1 MRIEPKYLFISIHL
15 LIWAG
20 IFFLF
25 CPEPVGQ
32 GLFSTK
38 LFSPE
43 ENLWFFI
50 YGFLLNVGIIYSYAH
65 MALPIYLKINRI
77 QYFLLINAAFIVGM
91 TFFESWLDYFYH
103 HISSS
108 KYLKTYWSWV
118 ANNLVF
124 TTIVLLAANL
134 YGFTFAWF
142 KDQRNRQALV
152 QAKLQ
157 AELSALKH
165 QVNPHFLFNI
175 LNGLYGLAFKNDD
188 EPTAEGIA
196 KLSQLMRYMLYESNS
211 TYVPLAREIEYVN
224 NYIDL
229 QKIRTNGTTDIQF
242 SVSGIVEG
250 KQVAPMMFIP
260 FIENAFKHGISTV
273 QPSSI
278 HIFMKVEDKQ
288 LTFKVSN
295 PIHTSPFKHRDSV
308 GGIGL
313 NNVVKRLDL
322 LYKGT
327 YKLFIDDTE
336 DQFKVELTL
345 AL

>member
-1 MRIEPKYLFISIHL
+1 MVLPLPGLRISETDRHWY
-15 LIWAG
+15 
-20 IFFLF
+20 
-25 CPEPVGQ
+25 
-32 GLFSTK
+32 
-38 LFSPE
+38 
-43 ENLWFFI
+43 
-50 YGFLLNVGIIYSYAH
+50 
-65 MALPIYLKINRI
+65 
-77 QYFLLINAAFIVGM
+77 
-91 TFFESWLDYFYH
+91 
-103 HISSS
+103 
-108 KYLKTYWSWV
+108 
-118 ANNLVF
+118 
-124 TTIVLLAANL
+124 
-134 YGFTFAWF
+134 
-142 KDQRNRQALV
+142 RQ
-152 QAKLQ
+152 KLQ

-196 KLSQLMRYMLYESNS
+196 KLSQLMRYMLYESNG
-211 TYVPLAREIEYVN
+211 TYVPLSKEIEYIN

-229 QKIRTNGTTDIQF
+229 QKIRTNGTTEIQF
-242 SVSGIVEG
+242 SVFGEIEG

-278 HIFMKVEDKQ
+278 NIFMDVEDKA

-295 PIHTSPFKHRDSV
+295 PIHVSPFKHRDSV

-313 NNVVKRLDL
+313 NNVIKRLDL

-327 YKLFIDDTE
+327 YNLIVDDSE